1 MARGNAGTCSRAAP
15 PGEARADLVTDVIA
29 AWDALEWSTLGLAI
43 ATAFLAVFA
52 LWQLVVSVRT
62 EARRALPIAIV
73 HQEGGR
79 IEYDTFQ
86 VYLTNE
92 GVGAAFNVRFGVS
105 LDGLEYVAGEGR
117 GHRALVP
124 AGGRVPEAPPAT
136 IAVKASLAP
145 YALQKGGPDVD
156 RRALFFARYE
166 DARGKTRETRNP
178 ADPTADF
185 RIGRPPRFLKRHER
199 RQAEKRAKADMSVNE
214 RLIAESGQLQQ
225 PPPPAADD

>member
-1 MARGNAGTCSRAAP
+1 M
-15 PGEARADLVTDVIA
+15 TDVLA
-29 AWDALEWSTLGLAI
+29 AWDALAWSTLGLAI

-52 LWQLVVSVRT
+52 LSQLVVSVKT

-79 IEYDTFQ
+79 VEYDTFE

-92 GVGAAFNVRFGVS
+92 GAGAAFNVRFGVI
-105 LDGLEYVAGEGR
+105 LDGFEYVAGEGR
-117 GHRALVP
+117 GHRSLVP
-124 AGGRVPEAPPAT
+124 AGGRVPEKPGTT
-136 IAVKASLAP
+136 IPVKVSLAA

-156 RRALFFARYE
+156 SRALFFARYE

-185 RIGRPPRFLKRHER
+185 MIGRPPRFLKLHER
-199 RQAEKRAKADMSVNE
+199 RQARRRAKADKKVNDA
-214 RLIAESGQLQQ
+214 LVAELGTA
-225 PPPPAADD
+225 PGGPA